1 MVADAQPGRGW
12 WGPPATQN
20 PAEQSAAWGAGG
32 AVALLVVPIEKLLRS
47 TPRDLSACGGTR
59 HRMADETE
67 TETALLAERES
78 ETETATAQRS
88 GARATHRP
96 RSPSA
101 FATRPR
107 AHAPRAARQQPGQP
121 ADASGGWVG
130 GRVVGVRG
138 RAADGWIRAGGV
150 GSLAAGAP
158 VFDFELSLWVSR
170 LVCRLPSAVC
180 VRVSLGTVARG
191 TDTLWWWWFSV

>member
-1 MVADAQPGRGW
+1 
-12 WGPPATQN
+12 
-20 PAEQSAAWGAGG
+20 
-32 AVALLVVPIEKLLRS
+32 
-47 TPRDLSACGGTR
+47 
-59 HRMADETE
+59 MADETE

-88 GARATHRP
+88 GARRYIAHVPRPLLPPARAHTHH
-96 RSPSA
+96 
-101 FATRPR
+101 ATRG
-107 AHAPRAARQQPGQP
+107 AAATSQP

-170 LVCRLPSAVC
+170 LPSAVC
-180 VRVSLGTVARG
+180 RLRPCFVRHCGARYG
-191 TDTLWWWWFSV
+191 HLWWWWFSV